1 MCGIMTY
8 MVSANELY
16 PEITTRQRNWIT
28 ALAFLVAVMMVV
40 GSVLLYLGFPGA
52 DLVLGWGNI
61 GIHTLAGIETILVGW
76 IPLAYILPVIVPLVV
91 VAGLVLI
98 VTTSYESYQ
107 ASNQSCVKEYNPV
120 LSTALLLHNQS
131 ARHKRRL
138 HLQRLISRSN
148 NKEDSHVSV
157 VLSFTTTPA

>member
-1 MCGIMTY
+1 
-8 MVSANELY
+8 
-16 PEITTRQRNWIT
+16 
-28 ALAFLVAVMMVV
+28 MMVA
-40 GSVLLYLGFPGA
+40 GSVLLYFGFPGA

-61 GIHTLAGIETILVGW
+61 GIHTLGGIETILVGW

-98 VTTSYESYQ
+98 VTASYESYQ
-107 ASNQSCVKEYNPV
+107 ASNQSCVKEDSPA
-120 LSTALLLHNQS
+120 LSTALLRHNQS
-131 ARHKRRL
+131 AKHKRRL
-138 HLQRLISRSN
+138 HLQRLISRPN